1 MKTVHTSLGAHVE
14 AMAEDDG
21 YVQALYGRDGKVE
34 RFVQRVPARGTAEED
49 DGKRVIEVGKFR
61 KQHD

>member
-34 RFVQRVPARGTAEED
+34 RFVQKVPARDVGEED
-49 DGKRVIEVGKFR
+49 EGKRVIEAGKFR
-61 KQHD
+61 K